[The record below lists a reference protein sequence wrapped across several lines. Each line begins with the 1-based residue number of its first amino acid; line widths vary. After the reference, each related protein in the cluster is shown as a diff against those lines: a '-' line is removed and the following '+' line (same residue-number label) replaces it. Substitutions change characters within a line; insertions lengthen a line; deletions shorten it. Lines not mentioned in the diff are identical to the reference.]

1 MPLRAE
7 PPSDKAEYE
16 LRLEDVVLRT
26 ASLAS
31 SPILPY
37 ARKLVRLIEGLD
49 VSLPELV
56 ELLRQALR
64 QRSIASRSRRD
75 YVLAFLHE
83 HPP

>member
-1 MPLRAE
+1 
-7 PPSDKAEYE
+7 
-16 LRLEDVVLRT
+16 LEDVVLRSS
-26 ASLAS
+26 SLAS

-37 ARKLVRLIEGLD
+37 ARILVKLMEGLD

>member
-1 MPLRAE
+1 
-7 PPSDKAEYE
+7 
-16 LRLEDVVLRT
+16 
-26 ASLAS
+26 
-31 SPILPY
+31 
-37 ARKLVRLIEGLD
+37 
-49 VSLPELV
+49 V